1 MTRFG
6 NILNNYRNNHYDDY
20 CDDDY
25 HDSDY
30 RNDDNC
36 NDDYDYYSRVLSYDY
51 PTVTSDNGWFKDA
64 LKFQVARPAAG
75 LMEIRGY
82 KEDSRSLF
90 KRVITAIG
98 RFVVGTIKFV
108 IKYAVLLGIWTALFI
123 WINHITVQDP
133 TVEAFG
139 RMIIELI
146 YRFRAFIFNLF

>member
-1 MTRFG
+1 MLTRLDFENGFESAAEDYVDYERMFG
-6 NILNNYRNNHYDDY
+6 YDY
-20 CDDDY
+20 GVDDD
-25 HDSDY
+25 
-30 RNDDNC
+30 NDW
-36 NDDYDYYSRVLSYDY
+36 LS
-51 PTVTSDNGWFKDA
+51 NA
-64 LKFQVARPAAG
+64 MKFQVARPAAG

-139 RMIIELI
+139 RMLIELI

>member
-20 CDDDY
+20 CDDDNY

-30 RNDDNC
+30 CD
-36 NDDYDYYSRVLSYDY
+36 DDYDYYSRVLSYDY
-51 PTVTSDNGWFKDA
+51 PTVTSDDNDCFKDA
-64 LKFQVARPAAG
+64 LKFQVVRPAAG

-82 KEDSRSLF
+82 KDDSRSLF

-108 IKYAVLLGIWTALFI
+108 IKYSVLLGIWTALFI

-139 RMIIELI
+139 RMLIELI
-146 YRFRAFIFNLF
+146 SRFRAFIFNLF

>member
-6 NILNNYRNNHYDDY
+6 NILDNHRNNHYDDY

-30 RNDDNC
+30 HD
-36 NDDYDYYSRVLSYDY
+36 DDYDYYSRVLSYDY
-51 PTVTSDNGWFKDA
+51 PTVTSDDNGCFKDA
-64 LKFQVARPAAG
+64 LKFQVVRPPAG

-90 KRVITAIG
+90 KRVITAIR

>member
-25 HDSDY
+25 SDSDY
-30 RNDDNC
+30 RD
-36 NDDYDYYSRVLSYDY
+36 DDYGYYSRVLSYDY
-51 PTVTSDNGWFKDA
+51 PTVTSDDNGCFKDA
-64 LKFQVARPAAG
+64 LKFQVVRPPAG
-75 LMEIRGY
+75 LMEIRSY
-82 KEDSRSLF
+82 EDSRSLF

-133 TVEAFG
+133 TVESFG
-139 RMIIELI
+139 RMLIELI
-146 YRFRAFIFNLF
+146 NRFRTFIFNLF

>member
-1 MTRFG
+1 MLDFEHG
-6 NILNNYRNNHYDDY
+6 FENVEEDE
-20 CDDDY
+20 
-25 HDSDY
+25 
-30 RNDDNC
+30 
-36 NDDYDYYSRVLSYDY
+36 YDYYSRAFSYDY
-51 PTVTSDNGWFKDA
+51 GLYNDDNYIGESM
-64 LKFQVARPAAG
+64 KFQVARPAAG

-82 KEDSRSLF
+82 KDINTDTRSLF

-108 IKYAVLLGIWTALFI
+108 IKYSVLLGIWTALFI

>member
-20 CDDDY
+20 SDDDY
-25 HDSDY
+25 SDSDY
-30 RNDDNC
+30 HEDE
-36 NDDYDYYSRVLSYDY
+36 YDYYSRVLSYDY
-51 PTVTSDNGWFKDA
+51 PTVTSDDNGWFKDA
-64 LKFQVARPAAG
+64 LKFQVVRPAAG
-75 LMEIRGY
+75 LMEIRSY
-82 KEDSRSLF
+82 EDSRSLF

-139 RMIIELI
+139 RMFIELI

>member
-1 MTRFG
+1 MLTRLDFENGFESAAEDYVDYERMFG
-6 NILNNYRNNHYDDY
+6 YDY
-20 CDDDY
+20 GVDDD
-25 HDSDY
+25 
-30 RNDDNC
+30 NDW
-36 NDDYDYYSRVLSYDY
+36 LSN
-51 PTVTSDNGWFKDA
+51 SM
-64 LKFQVARPAAG
+64 KFQVARPAAG
-75 LMEIRGY
+75 LMEVSGY

-90 KRVITAIG
+90 KRVITAVG

-108 IKYAVLLGIWTALFI
+108 IKYSVLLGIWTALFI

>member
-1 MTRFG
+1 MRMLDFDHG
-6 NILNNYRNNHYDDY
+6 FENVEEDE
-20 CDDDY
+20 
-25 HDSDY
+25 
-30 RNDDNC
+30 
-36 NDDYDYYSRVLSYDY
+36 YDYYSRAFSYDY
-51 PTVTSDNGWFKDA
+51 GLYNDDNYIGESM
-64 LKFQVARPAAG
+64 KFQVVRPAAG

-139 RMIIELI
+139 RMLIELI
-146 YRFRAFIFNLF
+146 NRFKSFIFNLF

>member
-1 MTRFG
+1 MRMLDFDHG
-6 NILNNYRNNHYDDY
+6 FENVDEDE
-20 CDDDY
+20 
-25 HDSDY
+25 
-30 RNDDNC
+30 
-36 NDDYDYYSRVLSYDY
+36 YDYYSRAFSYDY
-51 PTVTSDNGWFKDA
+51 GLYNDNNRIEESM
-64 LKFQVARPAAG
+64 KFQVARPPAG
-75 LMEIRGY
+75 LMEIRSY
-82 KEDSRSLF
+82 EDSRSLF

>member
-1 MTRFG
+1 MRMLDFEHG
-6 NILNNYRNNHYDDY
+6 FENVDEDE
-20 CDDDY
+20 
-25 HDSDY
+25 
-30 RNDDNC
+30 
-36 NDDYDYYSRVLSYDY
+36 YDYYSRAFSYDY
-51 PTVTSDNGWFKDA
+51 ASGDNDWVRGSMN
-64 LKFQVARPAAG
+64 FQVARPAAG

>member
-1 MTRFG
+1 MRMLDFEHG
-6 NILNNYRNNHYDDY
+6 FENVNEDE
-20 CDDDY
+20 
-25 HDSDY
+25 
-30 RNDDNC
+30 
-36 NDDYDYYSRVLSYDY
+36 YDYYSRAFSYDY
-51 PTVTSDNGWFKDA
+51 GLYNDNNRIGESM
-64 LKFQVARPAAG
+64 KFQVARPAAG

-82 KEDSRSLF
+82 KDDSRSLF

-139 RMIIELI
+139 RMFIQLFN
-146 YRFRAFIFNLF
+146 RFINFIFNLF

>member
-1 MTRFG
+1 MRMLDFEHG
-6 NILNNYRNNHYDDY
+6 FENVDEDE
-20 CDDDY
+20 
-25 HDSDY
+25 
-30 RNDDNC
+30 
-36 NDDYDYYSRVLSYDY
+36 YDYYSRAFSYDY
-51 PTVTSDNGWFKDA
+51 GLYNDNNRIGESM
-64 LKFQVARPAAG
+64 KFQVARPAAG

-82 KEDSRSLF
+82 KDDSRSLF

-139 RMIIELI
+139 RMLIELI
-146 YRFRAFIFNLF
+146 TRFRVFVFNLF

>member
-25 HDSDY
+25 SDSDY
-30 RNDDNC
+30 RD
-36 NDDYDYYSRVLSYDY
+36 DDYGYYSRVLSYDY
-51 PTVTSDNGWFKDA
+51 PTVTSDDNGCFKDA
-64 LKFQVARPAAG
+64 LKFQVVRPPAG
-75 LMEIRGY
+75 LMEIRSY
-82 KEDSRSLF
+82 EDSMSLF
-90 KRVITAIG
+90 KRVITAVG

-139 RMIIELI
+139 RMLIELI
-146 YRFRAFIFNLF
+146 TRFRAFIFNLF